1 MSAIINNSFRK
12 FQADGF
18 IARFSESGTHIYL
31 AIGKASPWSGA
42 SLSEYTETSPS
53 DSVIPIPID
62 TTQGTYTHFNDL
74 IAIKKIPNTSVSHV
88 IKRVDWTTGTVYV
101 EYDHLQDDIIDQ
113 SFFVFTE
120 EYRVYKC
127 IHNNNGA
134 ASTVKPTGVSTS
146 IIETSDNY
154 RWKFMFEVQQAD
166 VLKYVTTDWIP
177 AQTLTADD
185 GTEQWDVQQGAV
197 DGALDHIDVTA
208 GGSAYRTNVGT
219 AQAGSTSTTIVL
231 ATGAS
236 ATNDFYNNMTVYI
249 TSGPGAGELK
259 AITDYVGSTRTAT
272 VSAWTTTPTN
282 GSAYEV
288 MPAVTIA
295 TSEGS
300 GAIARVSGITGGVIT
315 KISMVAVGTLYRSGT
330 ATITSGEGTGCTLVP
345 KIGPQGGHGK
355 DAVAELGGGY
365 VMMNARL
372 IGADGS
378 SDFPVGDDF
387 RKVLLLLN
395 PKESGGAAA
404 TSTTYKL
411 SELTADI
418 GTIIYTEFRA
428 PINRSADSTEDIK
441 LVVEF

>member
-1 MSAIINNSFRK
+1 MCIR
-12 FQADGF
+12 
-18 IARFSESGTHIYL
+18 
-31 AIGKASPWSGA
+31 
-42 SLSEYTETSPS
+42 
-53 DSVIPIPID
+53 DS
-62 TTQGTYTHFNDL
+62 
-74 IAIKKIPNTSVSHV
+74 
-88 IKRVDWTTGTVYV
+88 
-101 EYDHLQDDIIDQ
+101 
-113 SFFVFTE
+113 
-120 EYRVYKC
+120 
-127 IHNNNGA
+127 NNGT

-185 GTEQWDVQQGAV
+185 GTEQWDVQQAAV
-197 DGALDHIDVTA
+197 DGALDHIDITA
-208 GGSAYRTNVGT
+208 GGSGYRSNTGT

-231 ATGAS
+231 ASGAS
-236 ATNDFYNNMTVYI
+236 SVNDFYNNMTVYI
-249 TSGPGAGELK
+249 SSGPGNGEIK
-259 AITDYVGSTRTAT
+259 TITDYVGSTRTAT
-272 VSAWTTTPTN
+272 VAAWTTTPTN
-282 GSAYEV
+282 SSVYEV

-300 GAIARVSGITGGVIT
+300 GATARVSTVTGGVIT
-315 KISMVAVGTLYRSGT
+315 KVSMTTVGTLYRSGT
-330 ATITSGEGTGCTLVP
+330 ATVTSGEGTGCTLVP

-395 PKESGGAAA
+395 PKESGGASA
-404 TSTTYKL
+404 TGTTYKL
-411 SELTADI
+411 SELTADV
-418 GTIIYTEFRA
+418 GTCLLYTSPSPR
-428 PINRSADSTEDIK
+428 D
-441 LVVEF
+441 